1 MLPQRRHFK
10 TDNFER
16 LLLFQV
22 KIKKSGLFLG
32 KLSDLLYKS
41 QFLQILAMKK
51 LIIFTK
57 LRNVGGYEKISR
69 EQLESI
75 FAGLILILV
84 EADKLEKWR
93 QQKNK
98 LISKTLG
105 TEGMTSKLVTFLSL

>member
-32 KLSDLLYKS
+32 KLSDLLFKS
-41 QFLQILAMKK
+41 QFLQILSMKK

-75 FAGLILILV
+75 FVGLSASKPTLK
-84 EADKLEKWR
+84 AKSKS
-93 QQKNK
+93 
-98 LISKTLG
+98 ISHLD
-105 TEGMTSKLVTFLSL
+105 LS

>member
-75 FAGLILILV
+75 FAALSASKPTLK
-84 EADKLEKWR
+84 AKSKS
-93 QQKNK
+93 
-98 LISKTLG
+98 ISHLD
-105 TEGMTSKLVTFLSL
+105 LS

>member
-1 MLPQRRHFK
+1 MLPQRKHFK
-10 TDNFER
+10 RDNFER

-75 FAGLILILV
+75 FAGLS
-84 EADKLEKWR
+84 A
-93 QQKNK
+93 
-98 LISKTLG
+98 SKPTLKAK
-105 TEGMTSKLVTFLSL
+105 SKSITHLDLSWSW

>member
-1 MLPQRRHFK
+1 MLPQRKHFK

-41 QFLQILAMKK
+41 QFLQILSMKK

-69 EQLESI
+69 EQLEII
-75 FAGLILILV
+75 FAELSASKPTLK
-84 EADKLEKWR
+84 AKSKS
-93 QQKNK
+93 
-98 LISKTLG
+98 ISH
-105 TEGMTSKLVTFLSL
+105 FDLS